1 MTEISTHVL
10 DLTRG
15 APAAGVGVELLAA
28 VEGDEWVVLGSSATD
43 QDGRA
48 TGLAGSGGAVPGLH
62 KLVFAA
68 GGYQRRLT
76 EVDPFLDEVAVSFTV
91 ADESRLHIPLLLSAY
106 GISIYRG
113 S

>member
-15 APAAGVGVELLAA
+15 TPAAGVGVELQAA
-28 VEGDEWVVLGSSATD
+28 ATDGEWVVLGSAATD

-68 GGYQRRLT
+68 GAYQRRLT
-76 EVDPFLDEVAVSFTV
+76 QADPFLEELAVSFNV
-91 ADESRLHIPLLLSAY
+91 ADEQRLHIPLLLSSY
-106 GISIYRG
+106 GLSVYRG

>member
-1 MTEISTHVL
+1 MTQISTHVL

-15 APAAGVGVELLAA
+15 APAVGVGVELLAA
-28 VEGDEWVVLGSSATD
+28 VEDGAWVALGFATTD

-68 GGYQRRLT
+68 GEYHRRVT

-91 ADESRLHIPLLLSAY
+91 AYEERLHIPLLLSAY